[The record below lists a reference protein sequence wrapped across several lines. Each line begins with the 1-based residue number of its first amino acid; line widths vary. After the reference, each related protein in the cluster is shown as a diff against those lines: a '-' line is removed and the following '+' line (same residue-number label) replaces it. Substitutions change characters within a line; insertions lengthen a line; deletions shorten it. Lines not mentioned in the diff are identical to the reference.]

1 MANQRYELINKFDN
15 LLNEIEVKADASKN
29 IKLHEVEGDILKAV
43 LSLGRQL
50 LLYFVYLVQQKWKNN
65 SFIIE
70 VEGKQKTYRN
80 KGIRSRG
87 YHSVFGEIPINR
99 KRYFCKGCD
108 PIYFLDQQLG
118 LPASNYSYLLQ
129 DWLGQ
134 SSSERTFESSS
145 KMLNKILGLNLK
157 GMQSH
162 RICEELASTSFT
174 FYEDKQIRF
183 DADSE
188 EYMVGSFDGKGLPI
202 RAEDTERKV
211 ESSAIRL
218 SRGQRQDTKKEATV
232 SVNYHCKPRVR
243 TSQGVVDSYFGQ
255 KETTNLKKEKEPDT
269 KKPKKHLRAFLSDQ
283 KKGVAY
289 GMELLVKSA
298 TQDQPLLILIDGAKG
313 LEKKVDKMAEELGI
327 KDRIEAKILDF
338 VHVTEYVWKAA
349 NAFLGERS
357 SLRVEWVKNICKRL
371 LDGEVEGVIK
381 HLESCLGKPS
391 PTGNP
396 LTQSVKKTIQKAIT
410 YFQNHEKMMAYD
422 YYLSK
427 GMPIATGVVES
438 ACGYYVQQRFDTNGM
453 HWSEK
458 GAKALLDLRAIN
470 LNEDWEEM
478 MKEHIENE
486 HDRIYENYP
495 KMAA

>member
-1 MANQRYELINKFDN
+1 LANQRYELTNKFDN
-15 LLNEIEVKADASKN
+15 LLNEIEVKADVSKN

-43 LSLGRQL
+43 LDLGRQL
-50 LLYFVYLVQQKWKNN
+50 LLYFIYLVKQEWENN

-87 YHSVFGEIPINR
+87 YHSIFGEIPINR
-99 KRYFCKGCD
+99 KRYFCKGSD

-134 SSSERTFESSS
+134 SSSERTFASSS
-145 KMLNKILGLNLK
+145 KMLNKILSLNLK

-162 RICEELASTSFT
+162 RICEGLISTGSI
-174 FYEDKQIRF
+174 FYEDKQICF
-183 DADSE
+183 DTDSK

-202 RAEDTERKV
+202 RAEDAERKV

-218 SRGQRQDTKKEATV
+218 SKGQRQDTKREATV

-243 TSQGVVDSYFGQ
+243 TSQEVADSYFGQ
-255 KETTNLKKEKEPDT
+255 KNNTNQKKEKQSD
-269 KKPKKHLRAFLSDQ
+269 KKKSKKHIRAFLSDQ

-289 GMELLVKSA
+289 GMELLAKSA

-313 LEKKVDKMAEELGI
+313 LEKKVDKLAEELGI

-357 SLRVEWVKNICKRL
+357 PLRVEWVKKTSKQL
-371 LDGEVEGVIK
+371 LDGEVKAVIK
-381 HLESCLGKPS
+381 HLEECLKKPS
-391 PTGNP
+391 PSGNP
-396 LTQSVKKTIQKAIT
+396 LTKNVKKPIQKAIT
-410 YFQNHEKMMAYD
+410 YFKNHEKMMAYD

-458 GAKALLDLRAIN
+458 GAKGLLDLRAIN